1 MGLGTSNI
9 WSSNWLV
16 AAIYCVFF
24 TLLAAFP
31 LRNSLHSAESALLTQ
46 AMSWTNKTPSND
58 LAIISIDQK
67 SLDNVGP
74 WPWQRSVLA
83 QVIELLAD
91 NGARAI
97 ATTVRLDTPKTN
109 SGDTTWSKSGIV
121 CNPAMATNTACDSPR
136 ITWTRRWP
144 S

>member
-9 WSSNWLV
+9 WSSNWLI
-16 AAIYCVFF
+16 AAAYCVLF

-31 LRNSLHSAESALLTQ
+31 FHNSLQNAESDLLTQ
-46 AMSWTNKTPSND
+46 AMNWTSKTPSGE

-83 QVIELLAD
+83 QVIARLAD
-91 NGARAI
+91 SGARAH
-97 ATTVRLDTPKTN
+97 ASTPGHTR
-109 SGDTTWSKSGIV
+109 
-121 CNPAMATNTACDSPR
+121 NPRPTCLCICPVPFRPLVTECR
-136 ITWTRRWP
+136 
-144 S
+144 